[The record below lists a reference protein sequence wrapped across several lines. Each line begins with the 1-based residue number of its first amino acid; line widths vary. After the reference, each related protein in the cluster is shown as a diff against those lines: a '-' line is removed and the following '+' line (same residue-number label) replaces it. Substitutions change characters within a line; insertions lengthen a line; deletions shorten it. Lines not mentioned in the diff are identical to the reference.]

1 MKKLKYWG
9 VAVVIG
15 SLIGVAF
22 WWATSEEKDQK
33 DPLNQS
39 DAFVY
44 SDNGILYWFELTS
57 QKGKVKGTL
66 HQQKII
72 EEVGKVPFME
82 EKKSSLTGETTE
94 KGYEFKVNNGGNIIT
109 FDAWFSDGNLLVQ
122 KQGEKDNE
130 VYKAVDQ
137 EELDKYVKALQQGL
151 QMAIY
156 HSEEKEKN
164 RLRKFF
170 SDLDSVYG
178 YLYSTENGSFQ
189 LFIKID
195 EALLQGE
202 LTGSLLMM
210 TDTGSK
216 TNPYEETRYAL
227 NGITDGLMVRF
238 FTTVDGKETKLEGNF
253 HEGATRFDL
262 SFWTTDQK
270 LSFHAVT
277 EEEFKQNYEEF
288 KQKAQLF

>member
-1 MKKLKYWG
+1 MT
-9 VAVVIG
+9 VVIG
-15 SLIGVAF
+15 VLIGLAF
-22 WWATSEEKDQK
+22 WWTTSEVKDQK

-44 SDNGILYWFELTS
+44 SDTGILYWFELTS
-57 QKGKVKGTL
+57 RKGKVEGTL

-72 EEVGKVPFME
+72 EEVGKVPLME
-82 EKKSSLTGETTE
+82 EKKFPLTGETTE
-94 KGYEFKVNNGGNIIT
+94 KGYEFKVTNGRNIMT
-109 FDAWFSDGNLLVQ
+109 FDAWLSKRNLVVQ
-122 KQGEKDNE
+122 KQGKKDNE

-137 EELDKYVKALQQGL
+137 EELDKYVKAIQQEL

-210 TDTGSK
+210 TNTGIK
-216 TNPYEETRYAL
+216 ENPYEETIYAL

-238 FTTVDGKETKLEGNF
+238 FTTVDEKETKLEGNF

-262 SFWTTDQK
+262 SFWTTNQK

-288 KQKAQLF
+288 KTKAQLF